1 MKPRVGVYLSM
12 GMAAR
17 LAEAAKNPR
26 ATKSALVEA
35 ALDRYFGSDD
45 AIGDTAA
52 VSRHLAGLSR
62 QLEELDRNLRIA
74 NETAALH
81 ARFHLAVTPLMP
93 IGEQGAACAL
103 GAERFEEF
111 AAQVARRVDLGV
123 PLIRETID
131 RVSAARTTPFTRAEG
146 ESSDTGPT
154 VYEPDV
160 QASSIVDDASVSA
173 VREDAATLGLQ
184 AVEAALFTDSA
195 TCRGIEE
202 GEGAVPS
209 RRSAPAWLT
218 AARQV
223 AKDPVENRSLIL
235 RVFLPFVFGYYR

>member
-1 MKPRVGVYLSM
+1 
-12 GMAAR
+12 
-17 LAEAAKNPR
+17 
-26 ATKSALVEA
+26 
-35 ALDRYFGSDD
+35 
-45 AIGDTAA
+45 
-52 VSRHLAGLSR
+52 
-62 QLEELDRNLRIA
+62 
-74 NETAALH
+74 
-81 ARFHLAVTPLMP
+81 MP

-160 QASSIVDDASVSA
+160 QASSIVDDA
-173 VREDAATLGLQ
+173 EDAATLGLQ

-218 AARQV
+218 AAREV

-235 RVFLPFVFGYYR
+235 RVFLPFVFGYYDESRTLPNNG